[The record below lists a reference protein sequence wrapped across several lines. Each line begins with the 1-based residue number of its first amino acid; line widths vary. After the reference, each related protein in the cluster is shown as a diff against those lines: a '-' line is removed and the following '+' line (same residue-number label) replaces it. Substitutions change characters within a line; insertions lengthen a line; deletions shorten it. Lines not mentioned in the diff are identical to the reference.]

1 MNIVDPILFQCRY
14 QPPAAAICA
23 PGTGIGLIS
32 YGRLEQFIH
41 NIGRRVL
48 TLDLSPGSIVAILIE
63 DPIFHA
69 AIVLAFT
76 RLGIVTFSARGEQF
90 PDEMKVDAVISDKPL
105 PSLPTHRIVLADMSW
120 TTGDG
125 RPVESHYV
133 PRSTGSDICRIVLTS
148 GTTGDAKAVAISH
161 KLLSDRIGRIHMV
174 YGPRLNSCSRIFCDV
189 SFNAWFG
196 FQFFIHTLW
205 RGGTYFLPGDSFES
219 TIEAFE
225 YYKVQ
230 GWVVAPGGLA
240 NMLSHFEQYSAYQS
254 RAELIISGGDL
265 LSKSLSERVRA
276 RICSHLISAYG
287 STETGT
293 VASAPAHAISHM
305 RGAVGYINPGISV
318 QITNETGRILPT
330 GSDGIVRIRSEL
342 GVEGYVGNPV
352 DSASVF
358 KDGWFYPGDTG
369 ALTSD
374 NVLLITGRQKAVL
387 SIGGDKFK
395 PEMVEEVLAAFP
407 AVDQAAVFSLPNE
420 LGIDAVSAVIMARSN
435 IDKDQ
440 LRAHCEARLP
450 RQVVPVDFIFVDKIP
465 RNAMGKIDRAK
476 LPELAKSKIVV
487 YRQ

>member
-41 NIGRRVL
+41 NIGRRAL
-48 TLDLSPGSIVAILIE
+48 TLGLSPGSIVAILIE

-69 AIVLAFT
+69 AIVLALT

-90 PDEMKVDAVISDKPL
+90 PDELKVDAVISDKPL
-105 PSLPTHRIVLADMSW
+105 PSLPTHRVVLADMSW

-161 KLLSDRIGRIHMV
+161 KLLSDRIGRHHAV
-174 YGPRLNSCSRIFCDV
+174 FGPRLASCSRLFSDMAL
-189 SFNAWFG
+189 STSLG
-196 FQFFIHTLW
+196 FQFLIHTLW
-205 RGGTYFLPGDSFES
+205 RGGTYFAFGGSFES
-219 TIEAFE
+219 TLEAFE

-240 NMLSHFEQYSAYQS
+240 NLLSHFEQYSAYQS
-254 RAELIISGGDL
+254 RTELIISGGDL

-276 RICSHLISAYG
+276 RICSHLVSAYG
-287 STETGT
+287 STE
-293 VASAPAHAISHM
+293 ASMAATAPAHAISQM
-305 RGAVGYINPGISV
+305 RGAVGYVAPGILV
-318 QITNETGRILPT
+318 QIVNESGRILPV
-330 GSDGIVRIRSEL
+330 GSEGIVRIRSEF
-342 GVEGYVGNPV
+342 GIEGYVNNPAA
-352 DSASVF
+352 SADAF
-358 KDGWFYPGDTG
+358 KDGWFHPGDAG
-369 ALTSD
+369 ALTPD

-387 SIGGDKFK
+387 SIGGDKFN
-395 PEMVEEVLAAFP
+395 PERIEEALLAFP
-407 AVDQAAVFSLPNE
+407 GVDQAAAFSVPNE
-420 LGIDAVSAVIMARSN
+420 LGIEVVWAAIVAPAKINMEN
-435 IDKDQ
+435 
-440 LRAHCEARLP
+440 LTAHCRRLLP
-450 RQVVPVDFIFVDKIP
+450 SYAVPAFIAVTGTIP

-476 LPELAKSKIVV
+476 LPELAKS
-487 YRQ
+487 QMP